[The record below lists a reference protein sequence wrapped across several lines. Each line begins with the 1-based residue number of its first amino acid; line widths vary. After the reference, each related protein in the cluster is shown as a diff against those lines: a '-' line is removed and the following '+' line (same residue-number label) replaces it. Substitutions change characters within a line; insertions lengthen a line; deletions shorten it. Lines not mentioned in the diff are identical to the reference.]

1 MKSLPGQISG
11 RVVLFD
17 MDGVLVDSG
26 EHIIVAWQRFA
37 DQHGVDL
44 AELLAASHGQRTIDT
59 LQRVTPFLDCEAEA
73 LRLEQQEIELAH
85 KLGACPGAATL
96 YAQIPLERLAIVTSA
111 SRPLA
116 LARLNGARFPVP
128 AVVVTSEQVS
138 AGKPDPEGYL
148 HAASQLGVDPREA
161 LVIEDAPAG
170 VAAARAAGMRVL
182 AVTTTHDAA
191 ELADADLVAPSLEGV
206 SAHLDDGL
214 IQLSLSVSR

>member
-1 MKSLPGQISG
+1 MKPLSAQLSG

-44 AELLAASHGQRTIDT
+44 AELLKASHGQRTIDT

-73 LRLEQQEIELAH
+73 LRLEQQEIELARE
-85 KLGACPGAATL
+85 LGACPGAAAL
-96 YAQIPLERLAIVTSA
+96 FSQIPRERLAIVTSA

-128 AVVVTSEQVS
+128 AVVVTSELVS

-148 HAASQLGVDPREA
+148 NAAAQLGVDPREA

-182 AVTTTHDAA
+182 AVTTTHGAD
-191 ELADADLVAPSLEGV
+191 ELAEADLVAPSLERV
-206 SAHLDDGL
+206 AAHLYDGL
-214 IQLSLSVSR
+214 IQLSLG